1 MANFALSILEVQTRL
16 MTKVI
21 VIILSLF
28 FVFGTLKVSADNKE
42 QLVDLKGNPDKFEL
56 NQNYPNPF
64 NPSTQLSY
72 DLKTDGNVKLT
83 VFNLVGQS
91 VRVLVDGYQTA
102 GYYEVTFDAN
112 DLPAGIYLY
121 KLQVGDYS
129 SVKRMTLVK

>member
-1 MANFALSILEVQTRL
+1 MY
-16 MTKVI
+16 KVYI
-21 VIILSLF
+21 TILSLF
-28 FVFGTLKVSADNKE
+28 FVFGTLKLSADNKG
-42 QLVDLKGNPDKFEL
+42 QLMDFKGNPDKFVL

-64 NPSTQLSY
+64 NPSTVLSY
-72 DLKTDGNVKLT
+72 NLKTDGAVKLT

-91 VRVLVDGYQTA
+91 VRVLVDDFQTS

-121 KLQVGDYS
+121 KLQVGAYS

>member
-1 MANFALSILEVQTRL
+1 MKRVFKILVC
-16 MTKVI
+16 
-21 VIILSLF
+21 LF
-28 FVFGTLKVSADNKE
+28 FILGTTLMSAGNKE
-42 QLVDLKGNPDKFEL
+42 QLTDPMGNPDKFIL

-64 NPSTQLSY
+64 NPSTILSY
-72 DLKTDGNVKLT
+72 TLKSDARVKLT

-91 VRVLVDGYQTA
+91 VQVLVDGYQTA
-102 GYYEVTFDAN
+102 GDYDITFDAT

>member
-1 MANFALSILEVQTRL
+1 
-16 MTKVI
+16 MTKVY
-21 VIILSLF
+21 IILFSLF

-42 QLVDLKGNPDKFEL
+42 QLLDFKGNPDKFEL

-91 VRVLVDGYQTA
+91 VRVLVDGFQTA

-129 SVKRMTLVK
+129 SVRRMTLVK

>member
-1 MANFALSILEVQTRL
+1 
-16 MTKVI
+16 MTKVY
-21 VIILSLF
+21 IILLSLF

-91 VRVLVDGYQTA
+91 VRVLVDGLQTA

>member
-1 MANFALSILEVQTRL
+1 MNKAFV
-16 MTKVI
+16 VI
-21 VIILSLF
+21 FSLF

-42 QLVDLKGNPDKFEL
+42 QLVDFKGNPDKYEL

-72 DLKTDGNVKLT
+72 ILKTDASVKLT

-91 VRVLVDGYQTA
+91 VRVLVDGYQVA
-102 GYYEVTFDAN
+102 GFYEVTFDAN

>member
-42 QLVDLKGNPDKFEL
+42 QLVDLQGNPDKFEL

-64 NPSTQLSY
+64 NPTTQLSY
-72 DLKTDGNVKLT
+72 NLKSDANVKLT

-102 GYYEVTFDAN
+102 GYYEVTFDAA

-121 KLQVGDYS
+121 KLQVGENS
-129 SVKRMTLVK
+129 SVRRMTLVK

>member
-1 MANFALSILEVQTRL
+1 MSKIYVA
-16 MTKVI
+16 
-21 VIILSLF
+21 ILSLF

-42 QLVDLKGNPDKFEL
+42 QLVDIKGNPDKFEL

-72 DLKTDGNVKLT
+72 ILKTDGNVKLT

-121 KLQVGDYS
+121 KLQVGDNS

>member
-1 MANFALSILEVQTRL
+1 
-16 MTKVI
+16 MTKVY
-21 VIILSLF
+21 IILFSLF
-28 FVFGTLKVSADNKE
+28 FVFGTFKVSADNKE
-42 QLVDLKGNPDKFEL
+42 QLLDFKGNPDKFEL

>member
-1 MANFALSILEVQTRL
+1 MS
-16 MTKVI
+16 KVFV
-21 VIILSLF
+21 VIISLF

-64 NPSTQLSY
+64 NPTTQLSY
-72 DLKTDGNVKLT
+72 NLKIEGKVKLT

-91 VRVLVDGYQTA
+91 VRVLVDGYQVA
-102 GYYEVTFDAN
+102 GYYEVTFEAN

-129 SVKRMTLVK
+129 SVKRMTLIK

>member
-1 MANFALSILEVQTRL
+1 MRTVF
-16 MTKVI
+16 

-28 FVFGTLKVSADNKE
+28 FVFGTSTLRAGADNKA
-42 QLVDLKGNPDKFEL
+42 QLMDFKGNPDKFVL

-64 NPSTQLSY
+64 NPSTILSY
-72 DLKTDGNVKLT
+72 TLKTDANVKLT

-91 VRVLVDGYQTA
+91 VRVLVDEYQSA
-102 GYYEVTFDAN
+102 GDYEATFDAT

>member
-1 MANFALSILEVQTRL
+1 MKRVYIL
-16 MTKVI
+16 
-21 VIILSLF
+21 IICLF
-28 FVFGTLKVSADNKE
+28 FIFGTNLLSADNKG
-42 QLVDLKGNPDKFEL
+42 QLTDPVGNPDKFVL

-64 NPSTQLSY
+64 NPSTILSY
-72 DLKTDGNVKLT
+72 TLKSDAQVKLT

-91 VRVLVDGYQTA
+91 VQVLFDGYQVA
-102 GYYEVTFDAN
+102 GDYEVTFDAT

>member
-1 MANFALSILEVQTRL
+1 MS
-16 MTKVI
+16 KVFV
-21 VIILSLF
+21 VIISLF

-42 QLVDLKGNPDKFEL
+42 QLVDFKGNPDKFEL

-64 NPSTQLSY
+64 NPTTQLSY
-72 DLKTDGNVKLT
+72 NLKIEGKVKLT

-91 VRVLVDGYQTA
+91 VRVLVDGYQVA
-102 GYYEVTFDAN
+102 GYYEVTFEAN

-129 SVKRMTLVK
+129 SVKRMTLIK

>member
-1 MANFALSILEVQTRL
+1 
-16 MTKVI
+16 MTKVY
-21 VIILSLF
+21 IILFSLF

-42 QLVDLKGNPDKFEL
+42 QMLDFKGNPDKFEL

>member
-1 MANFALSILEVQTRL
+1 
-16 MTKVI
+16 MTKVYI
-21 VIILSLF
+21 LILSLF

-129 SVKRMTLVK
+129 SVRRMTLVK

>member
-1 MANFALSILEVQTRL
+1 
-16 MTKVI
+16 MTKVY
-21 VIILSLF
+21 IILFSLF

-42 QLVDLKGNPDKFEL
+42 QLLDFKGNPDKFEL

>member
-1 MANFALSILEVQTRL
+1 MSKIYVA
-16 MTKVI
+16 
-21 VIILSLF
+21 ILSLF
-28 FVFGTLKVSADNKE
+28 FVFGTLTVSADNKE
-42 QLVDLKGNPDKFEL
+42 QLVDIKGNPDKFEL

-72 DLKTDGNVKLT
+72 ILKTDGNVKLT

-121 KLQVGDYS
+121 KLQVGENS

>member
-1 MANFALSILEVQTRL
+1 
-16 MTKVI
+16 MTKVY
-21 VIILSLF
+21 IILLSLF

-91 VRVLVDGYQTA
+91 VRVLVDGFQTA

>member
-1 MANFALSILEVQTRL
+1 MSKIYVA
-16 MTKVI
+16 
-21 VIILSLF
+21 ILSLF
-28 FVFGTLKVSADNKE
+28 FVFGTLTVSADNKE
-42 QLVDLKGNPDKFEL
+42 QLVDIKGNPDKFEL

-72 DLKTDGNVKLT
+72 ILKADGNVKLT

>member
-1 MANFALSILEVQTRL
+1 
-16 MTKVI
+16 MTKVY

-42 QLVDLKGNPDKFEL
+42 QLVDYKGNPDKFEL

-64 NPSTQLSY
+64 NPTTQLSY
-72 DLKTDGNVKLT
+72 NLKTDGNVKLT

-102 GYYEVTFDAN
+102 GYYEVTFDAA

>member
-1 MANFALSILEVQTRL
+1 
-16 MTKVI
+16 MTKFYVA
-21 VIILSLF
+21 ILSLF
-28 FVFGTLKVSADNKE
+28 FVFGTFTLSAGNKG
-42 QLVDLKGNPDKFEL
+42 QLLDFKGNPDKFEL

-72 DLKTDGNVKLT
+72 NLKIDGEVKLT

-91 VRVLVDGYQTA
+91 VRVLVDGFQTA

-112 DLPAGIYLY
+112 ELPAGIYLY
-121 KLQVGDYS
+121 KLQIGEYS

>member
-1 MANFALSILEVQTRL
+1 
-16 MTKVI
+16 MTKVYVI
-21 VIILSLF
+21 VFSLF
-28 FVFGTLKVSADNKE
+28 FVFGTIHLSADNKE
-42 QLVDLKGNPDKFEL
+42 QLVDFKGNPDKFEL

-72 DLKTDGNVKLT
+72 ELKVDGEVKLT
-83 VFNLVGQS
+83 VFNVVGQS

-102 GYYEVTFDAN
+102 GYYEVMFDAN

-121 KLQVGDYS
+121 KLQVGNYS

>member
-1 MANFALSILEVQTRL
+1 
-16 MTKVI
+16 MTKVYI
-21 VIILSLF
+21 LILSLF

-64 NPSTQLSY
+64 NPTTQLSY

>member
-1 MANFALSILEVQTRL
+1 
-16 MTKVI
+16 MTKVY
-21 VIILSLF
+21 IILLSLF

-42 QLVDLKGNPDKFEL
+42 QLLDFKGNPDKFEL

>member
-1 MANFALSILEVQTRL
+1 MQKVYIL
-16 MTKVI
+16 
-21 VIILSLF
+21 ILVLF
-28 FVFGTLKVSADNKE
+28 FIFGTITASGAVNKE
-42 QLVDLKGNPDKFEL
+42 QLTDLQGNPDKFVL

-64 NPSTQLSY
+64 NPSTILSY
-72 DLKTDGNVKLT
+72 TLKSEAQVKLT

-91 VRVLVDGYQTA
+91 VQVLVDAYQPA
-102 GYYEVTFDAN
+102 GYYEFNFDAK

>member
-1 MANFALSILEVQTRL
+1 
-16 MTKVI
+16 MTKVY
-21 VIILSLF
+21 IILLSLF

-72 DLKTDGNVKLT
+72 DLKADGNVKLT

>member
-1 MANFALSILEVQTRL
+1 MK
-16 MTKVI
+16 KVY
-21 VIILSLF
+21 VIIASLF
-28 FVFGTLKVSADNKE
+28 FVFGTLIVSADNKE
-42 QLVDLKGNPDKFEL
+42 QLVDYKGNPDKFEL